1 MIFKPQKEV
10 NLRLFRV
17 TPVYQF
23 MSNNTRQN
31 LQKKRKNSKFFLSW
45 GFLPLSSQLFI
56 DIFIHF
62 YTEAFFHSA
71 RYLINYLFIH
81 LSTNN
86 HLILIFSVFTLS
98 LSGGC
103 FLLFRFVCKRYLFS
117 VVFQSEIKTKFFFS
131 VPEHPEIYSLH
142 GKEHRSGFQS
152 GWHRTCLP
160 CKVQRLET
168 MGFIIIYLSIPS
180 ESQFTYSACS
190 MKHILRFQLLTL
202 STALIGRSGWLV
214 HQKCLHTLWLFNDQC
229 ISENSE

>member
-10 NLRLFRV
+10 TLRLFRV

-62 YTEAFFHSA
+62 YTEAFVHSA

-103 FLLFRFVCKRYLFS
+103 FLLFRFVCKRYLFP

-152 GWHRTCLP
+152 GWHGTCLP

-168 MGFIIIYLSIPS
+168 MGFIIIYLSIPF

-202 STALIGRSGWLV
+202 STALMDSGWLV